1 MPNHWLGYRAA
12 VHSLKP
18 HATIFFCLPSRTHC
32 DVGPKDQAEM
42 TNVSGSRQADVAGL
56 LHYSG
61 ARRVVIIIII
71 PYLKLP
77 LCNILIDELKFKIK
91 GGI

>member
-1 MPNHWLGYRAA
+1 M
-12 VHSLKP
+12 
-18 HATIFFCLPSRTHC
+18 
-32 DVGPKDQAEM
+32 
-42 TNVSGSRQADVAGL
+42 SGSRQADVAGL